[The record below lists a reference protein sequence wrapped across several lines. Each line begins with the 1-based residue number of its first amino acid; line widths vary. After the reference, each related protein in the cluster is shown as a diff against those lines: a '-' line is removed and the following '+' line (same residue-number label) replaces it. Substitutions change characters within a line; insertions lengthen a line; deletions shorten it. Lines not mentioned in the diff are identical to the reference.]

1 MRTFRVDRNQVI
13 QTIKENKPMLE
24 QLGVRS
30 MALFGS
36 LARDEASRDSDVDLL
51 VELNPPYTFDRYIQ
65 VKFFLEDLL
74 QMPVDLVMRETL
86 KPLIRSEVEKEAIY
100 VA

>member
-1 MRTFRVDRNQVI
+1 
-13 QTIKENKPMLE
+13 
-24 QLGVRS
+24 